1 MYRMEL
7 KPSAERDMRSLPRSV
22 QKRVARKIDALASDP
37 YPRGSTK
44 LEATGDLRRVRVG
57 DYRIIYLV
65 RQEMLV
71 VFVVRVKH
79 RGDAYRP

>member
-1 MYRMEL
+1 MYRIEL
-7 KPSAERDMRSLPRSV
+7 KPSAVRDIKSLPRSV
-22 QKRVARKIDALASDP
+22 QKRVTQRIDALASDP

-57 DYRIIYLV
+57 DYRIIYQV
-65 RQEMLV
+65 RQEILV